1 MAYNHDM
8 KNGWRKLLHVGE
20 LLCAIGS
27 AVLGTI
33 AAADPNAQP
42 LALLWWTIT
51 IVSIL
56 RLLTFRR
63 DATPRERQE
72 VNIVARAVVASVVV
86 FCLVMLVAFTLSA
99 RPQAA
104 APGRADLITLIVLAT
119 VGISALVIAVRMI
132 WR

>member
-1 MAYNHDM
+1 M
-8 KNGWRKLLHVGE
+8 KSGWRKLLHVGE

-56 RLLTFRR
+56 RLLTLRR
-63 DATPRERQE
+63 DATPQE
-72 VNIVARAVVASVVV
+72 QQEANLVGRAVVASVAV
-86 FCLVMLVAFTLSA
+86 FCLVMLVAFSLSM
-99 RPQAA
+99 RPKAA
-104 APGRADLITLIVLAT
+104 ASGRADLITLIVLAT
-119 VGISALVIAVRMI
+119 VGISALVIAVRKI

>member
-1 MAYNHDM
+1 M
-8 KNGWRKLLHVGE
+8 KSGWRKLLHVGE
-20 LLCAIGS
+20 LLCAIGT

-56 RLLTFRR
+56 RLLTVRR
-63 DATPRERQE
+63 DVAPHERRE
-72 VNIVARAVVASVVV
+72 VNIVARAAVASVAV
-86 FCLVMLVAFTLSA
+86 FCLVMLVAFSLWMQ
-99 RPQAA
+99 PKA
-104 APGRADLITLIVLAT
+104 APLGRADLIALIVLAT
-119 VGISALVIAVRMI
+119 VGVSALVIAVRMI